1 MEEGGILELNKL
13 VLLTSSRSFPNQIY
27 HEYLDAAG
35 EDGESQSYG
44 LRIEHVDG
52 DRMAISV
59 ERPDGY
65 VDWSAIFRWREN
77 RLSVVYDHP
86 EAIPEKIKDRVRV
99 LYEFFSDGSI
109 VLNLLK
115 ELKDKYVLVAEN
127 GSPTTVAKTPF
138 NVLKY
143 GIMEGKPIHARSSD
157 GYSVDE
163 SCSTDE
169 AENDESLIVTSPDGI
184 GVPLLVGKYELALN
198 LVNGKSIAEVWKR
211 NHELLLKRFASTKEE
226 KVT

>member
-1 MEEGGILELNKL
+1 M
-13 VLLTSSRSFPNQIY
+13 LTSSRAFPNQIY
-27 HEYLDAAG
+27 HEYLEATG

-44 LRIEHVDG
+44 LRIEHIDG
-52 DRMAISV
+52 DSIAISV

-65 VDWSAIFRWREN
+65 VDWPAIFRSREN
-77 RLSVVYDHP
+77 RLSIVYDYP
-86 EAIPEKIKDRVRV
+86 DAVPEKIKDRVRV

-109 VLNLLK
+109 ALNLLK

-143 GIMEGKPIHARSSD
+143 GIMEGKPIHARSPD

-163 SCSTDE
+163 SCSTNVV
-169 AENDESLIVTSPDGI
+169 ENDEALIITSPDGV

-198 LVNGKSIAEVWKR
+198 LVNGKPIAEVWKR
-211 NHELLLKRFASTKEE
+211 NHELLLKRFVSTKDER
-226 KVT
+226 VA